1 MSVPAATHD
10 AALRALVEAYAAGV
24 DARRYDEVVA
34 LFTAHGVLATS
45 VAPGGPVE
53 RETVGR
59 DAIARALHGL
69 DRYEA
74 TLHVVANHAASV
86 GADRATGETA
96 CFAHH
101 LERGADGSCTD
112 RVLAIR
118 YHDTFER
125 TPAGWAIARRELH
138 LLWIERRPVER

>member
-1 MSVPAATHD
+1 VSSPRATD
-10 AALRALVEAYAAGV
+10 EAALRGLVEAYASGV
-24 DARRYDEVVA
+24 DTRCYDAVA
-34 LFTAHGVLATS
+34 ALSTADGVLATS
-45 VAPGGPVE
+45 STPGGGVE

-59 DAIARALHGL
+59 EAIARALHGL

-74 TLHVVANHAASV
+74 TLHVVANHATSV
-86 GADRATGETA
+86 DGDRATGETG
-96 CFAHH
+96 CLAHH
-101 LERGADGSCTD
+101 VVRGDDGGCTD

-125 TPAGWAIARRELH
+125 TATGWAISRRELR

>member
-1 MSVPAATHD
+1 MSPTRELDD

-24 DARRYDEVVA
+24 DGRRYDEVAA
-34 LFTAHGVLATS
+34 LFTDGGVLATS
-45 VAPGGPVE
+45 GTPGGGVE
-53 RETVGR
+53 HETVGR

-74 TLHVVANHAASV
+74 TLHVVANHVASV
-86 GADRATGETA
+86 DGDRATGETG
-96 CFAHH
+96 CLAHH
-101 LERGADGSCTD
+101 LERADDGACTD

-118 YHDTFER
+118 YDDSFER
-125 TPAGWAIARRELH
+125 TAAGWAISRRELH